1 MSQLESVFG
10 TSTEDDRKVAIYLFQ
25 AAHKLTIS
33 QTLMKVVQ
41 ELDKTLFDGYVK
53 PKSAVVTS
61 ILKEGI
67 SDPAMDWYE
76 TPHPT
81 GTSSCSATKE
91 TLTHNLEIRPYMYRV
106 LMTIVGIHA
115 QISHVAEGLLERALH
130 VLVEDAADEALRSFR
145 QVKRFGMGGMLRV
158 SCASDLSHLD
168 H

>member
-1 MSQLESVFG
+1 
-10 TSTEDDRKVAIYLFQ
+10 
-25 AAHKLTIS
+25 
-33 QTLMKVVQ
+33 MKVVQ

-67 SDPAMDWYE
+67 LDPAMDWYD

-81 GTSSCSATKE
+81 GMASKRMLIYVINE
-91 TLTHNLEIRPYMYRV
+91 TLIHKSEIRPYMYRV

-115 QISHVAEGLLERALH
+115 QVSHVAEGLLERVLH
-130 VLVEDAADEALRSFR
+130 ALVEDAAEEAFRSFR

-158 SCASDLSHLD
+158 SHPFGLIHLRR
-168 H
+168 

>member
-25 AAHKLTIS
+25 AAHNLTIS
-33 QTLMKVVQ
+33 QTLMEVVLQ
-41 ELDKTLFDGYVK
+41 ELDKTFKFDGYVK

-81 GTSSCSATKE
+81 GTSSCSTAMSE
-91 TLTHNLEIRPYMYRV
+91 TLAHKLEIRPYMYRV
-106 LMTIVGIHA
+106 LMTIVRIHA

-130 VLVEDAADEALRSFR
+130 VLVEDATDEVLRSFR
-145 QVKRFGMGGMLRV
+145 PVKHFGMGGPHVTRKLRI
-158 SCASDLSHLD
+158 
-168 H
+168 